1 MKVRKF
7 GRTMTVMGASLCM
20 VISGA
25 TVAEAA
31 PGRGEDRIRCTVTL
45 DNPHQSG
52 PANGTI
58 SAEGRVTCTKT
69 VKEIYIKTSI
79 RQVVNNTV
87 ASQTFDSFNVSSG
100 SSVGARPCSDGPAT
114 FMSQADVRVD
124 FPTGYKPTQQTA
136 SEYSP
141 NVSVACGDAKS
152 VTGTTNGVNAVNSD
166 TATWTITAVKN

>member
-7 GRTMTVMGASLCM
+7 GRTMTVIGASLCM

-25 TVAEAA
+25 TVADAA
-31 PGRGEDRIRCTVTL
+31 PDQGEDRIRCTVTL

-52 PANGTI
+52 PVNGTI
-58 SAEGRVTCTKT
+58 SAQGRVACTST

-79 RQVVNNTV
+79 QQVVNNTV
-87 ASQTFDSFNVSSG
+87 ASQTFDNFNVSNG
-100 SSVGARPCSDGPAT
+100 SSIAARPCSDGPAT

-124 FPTGYKPTQQTA
+124 FPLGYTPTPQAATK
-136 SEYSP
+136 YSP

-152 VTGTTNGVNAVNSD
+152 ATGTTNGVNAVNYD